1 MSLALLLSAGL
12 GLGAA
17 PVEQDYFVY
26 VTAESAD
33 EVYVVQFDGRQ
44 AAIQSR
50 VEVGYMPTEIEGP
63 HGLTVEP
70 GGEHWHLSMAHG
82 MPFGTLYKYR
92 TSDNRLVGKVA
103 LGLFPATMQISV
115 DTGLLYCVNFDL
127 HGDMSPSSVSI
138 VDPDAMVEVAR
149 TTTGPMPHGSRLS
162 IDGSRHYSCAMMSD
176 ELIEIDAGTFEVL
189 RRLHLDDGTGGI
201 ARPRDGGHHDAV
213 TKPTWVQP
221 HPDGKRAFVCLNG
234 SAQVVEVNLKDWQV
248 SRRLPTAKAP
258 YNLEVSPDGKKLVV
272 TYKGAAS
279 VGVWDVDKSVELA
292 RIPTTRRITHG
303 VVIAPDGKFAFVSS
317 EGIGGEPG
325 SLDVINL
332 STLKRVATVDL
343 GLQAGGIAFWK
354 MEKRAQ

>member
-1 MSLALLLSAGL
+1 LSLALLLSAGL
-12 GLGAA
+12 ALGLE
-17 PVEQDYFVY
+17 PFEQDYFVY

-33 EVYVVQFDGRQ
+33 QVHVVHFDGHEAEI
-44 AAIQSR
+44 AALI
-50 VEVGYMPTEIEGP
+50 EVGYMPTEIEGP

-70 GGEHWHLSMAHG
+70 GGKHWYLSMAHG
-82 MPFGTLYKYR
+82 MPFGMLYKYR
-92 TSDNRLVGKVA
+92 TSDNQLVGQVE

-176 ELIEIDAGTFEVL
+176 ELIELDAGTFEVL

-201 ARPRDGGHHDAV
+201 ARRRTDGHHAAV

-234 SAQVVEVNLKDWQV
+234 SAQVVEVNLKDWEV
-248 SRRLPTAKAP
+248 TRRLPTAKAP
-258 YNLEVSPDGKKLVV
+258 YNLEVTPNGKKLVV

-279 VGVWDVDKSVELA
+279 VGVWDLDKSEELA

-303 VVIAPDGKFAFVSS
+303 VVISPDGKFAFVSS

-325 SLDVINL
+325 SLDVISL
-332 STLKRVATVDL
+332 TTLKRVASVDL

-354 MEKRAQ
+354 MEKRSQ